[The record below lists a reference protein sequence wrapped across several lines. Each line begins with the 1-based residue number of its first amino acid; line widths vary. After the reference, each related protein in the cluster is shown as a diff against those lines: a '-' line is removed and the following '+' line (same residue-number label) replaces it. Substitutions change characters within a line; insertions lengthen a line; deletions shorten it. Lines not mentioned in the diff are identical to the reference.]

1 MLATDPYLVMS
12 TTTQR
17 QTEGHE
23 HPDRGSFSLY
33 HDGIPLVLDP
43 GVGWCGYQWF
53 NYPLA
58 QASAAARGANGTSFD
73 RNLQQYDFI
82 CVLQTLSLGIFSH
95 LYLPTIVLAS
105 NCALLTCRG
114 AWYRGSQS
122 HSMVNFAV
130 EGPEILP
137 ENATWR
143 PPGAF
148 GHEWGLR
155 GAAWVD
161 SYVFSEQL
169 DFVDLNIT
177 R

>member
-53 NYPLA
+53 NYPLV

-82 CVLQTLSLGIFSH
+82 CVLQTLSFRIFSH
-95 LYLPTIVLAS
+95 LPGVKPRAFDMQGCVVPRQSIAFNGQL
-105 NCALLTCRG
+105 CR
-114 AWYRGSQS
+114 RR
-122 HSMVNFAV
+122 
-130 EGPEILP
+130 
-137 ENATWR
+137 T
-143 PPGAF
+143 
-148 GHEWGLR
+148 
-155 GAAWVD
+155 
-161 SYVFSEQL
+161 
-169 DFVDLNIT
+169 
-177 R
+177 